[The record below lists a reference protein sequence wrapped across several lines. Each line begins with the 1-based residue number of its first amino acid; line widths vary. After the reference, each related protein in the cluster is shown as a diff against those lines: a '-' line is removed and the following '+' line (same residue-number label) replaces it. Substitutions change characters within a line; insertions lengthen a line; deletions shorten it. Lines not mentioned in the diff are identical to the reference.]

1 MNRIRIIIAD
11 DHRLFVDALQKFLEP
26 EFDVVGTF
34 CDGYALVR
42 DAPRLRPDLIILD
55 IGMPLIN
62 GLSAGRRLKKLIP
75 KTKLIYLT
83 MNSDRDVAAEAFFV
97 GASGYLVKSSAGTEL
112 LQAIRQAKFG
122 KFYITSRMTDG
133 EVGSFIQ
140 NIQRKR
146 RPDKLTPRQK
156 EVLQLLVEGRPMKQV
171 AVLLNVS
178 PRTVAYHKYTMM
190 GHLKLKSS
198 AELIQF
204 AVKQSMLMA

>member
-1 MNRIRIIIAD
+1 MNRIRIILAD

-26 EFDVVGTF
+26 EFDVVGAF
-34 CDGYALVR
+34 HDGYALVR

-55 IGMPLIN
+55 IGIPLLN
-62 GLSAGRRLKKLIP
+62 GLSAGRRLKELIP

-83 MNSDRDVAAEAFFV
+83 MNPDRDVAAEAFFL
-97 GASGYLVKSSAGTEL
+97 GASGYLVKSSAGADL

-122 KFYITSRMTDG
+122 KFYITPLMTEG
-133 EVGSFIQ
+133 EVGSSTQ
-140 NIQRKR
+140 NIHRKR
-146 RPDKLTPRQK
+146 PPDKLTPRQK

-171 AVLLNVS
+171 AFMLNLS
-178 PRTVAYHKYTMM
+178 ERTVAYHKYTMM

>member
-1 MNRIRIIIAD
+1 MNRLRIILAD

-26 EFDVVGTF
+26 EFEVVGAF
-34 CDGYALVR
+34 NDGYALVR

-62 GLSAGRRLKKLIP
+62 GLSAGRRLKKLMP

-83 MNSDRDVAAEAFFV
+83 MDSDRDVAAEAFFL

-112 LQAIRQAKFG
+112 LQAIRQANLG
-122 KFYITSRMTDG
+122 KFYITPLMTEG

-204 AVKQSMLMA
+204 AIKQSMQVA

>member
-1 MNRIRIIIAD
+1 MNRIRIILAD

-34 CDGYALVR
+34 NDGYALVR
-42 DAPRLRPDLIILD
+42 DAPGLRPDLIILD
-55 IGMPLIN
+55 IGMPLLS
-62 GLSAGRRLKKLIP
+62 GLSAGRRLKELIP

-83 MNSDRDVAAEAFFV
+83 MNMDRDVAAEALFL
-97 GASGYLVKSSAGTEL
+97 GASGYLVKSSAGAEL
-112 LQAIRQAKFG
+112 IQAIRQAKFG
-122 KFYITSRMTDG
+122 KFYITPLMTEG

-140 NIQRKR
+140 NIRRKR

-171 AVLLNVS
+171 AFMLNVS
-178 PRTVAYHKYTMM
+178 VRTVAYHKYTMM
-190 GHLKLKSS
+190 GQLKLKSS